1 LHPRGGALQKL
12 PQEIKEMIHEYVLL
26 DIVEEEGYSAGGRR
40 DTMLLWAFT
49 NAFGLLRDKKDYLV
63 AEKFRVKFFWRHCQ
77 AKWAALEAEEAK
89 EAANAQKTS
98 LN

>member
-1 LHPRGGALQKL
+1 
-12 PQEIKEMIHEYVLL
+12 MIHEYVLL

-49 NAFGLLRDKKDYLV
+49 NASRLLRDKKDYLV
-63 AEKFRVKFFWRHCQ
+63 AEKFRVKFLWRHCQ